1 MFSTKYFFS
10 QTKKSSNLFKIFPPF
25 TSNGMILCYRKSY
38 FNSVLN
44 QFQMTEK
51 RKHQCKESGHL
62 AVRTLEYTP
71 LLSHIS
77 TLDLCEVTPLIYL
90 PSFYHS
96 LVYLITENFGINT
109 LALKFWR
116 KRSGI
121 LLKAY
126 LEIQTYRLFP
136 EHFCLDTKY
145 SMSIFNSPLCCY
157 SARDTKWIF
166 FQWKTGQLNL
176 ILLEEFHQN

>member
-10 QTKKSSNLFKIFPPF
+10 QTKKSSHLFKIFPPF

-116 KRSGI
+116 KKEKWHIIESIPRNSDLQALPWT
-121 LLKAY
+121 LLLGYKIFHVY
-126 LEIQTYRLFP
+126 LQLTSL
-136 EHFCLDTKY
+136 LL
-145 SMSIFNSPLCCY
+145 LC
-157 SARDTKWIF
+157 SW
-166 FQWKTGQLNL
+166 
-176 ILLEEFHQN
+176 H